1 MRTYD
6 ARLAQALQIDD
17 GGREVVRQ
25 DIARIAELARTA
37 RENGLLALDDV
48 CAELQPGLL
57 RLGVRLVVDG
67 TEPEMVEEALRIA
80 LHAGGY
86 EGVELVRRLVIVD
99 GVLGIQA
106 GANPTL
112 VSTILSAYLGIE
124 AALEAAS
131 S

>member
-6 ARLAQALQIDD
+6 PQLARTLRLEHS
-17 GGREVVRQ
+17 GKSVVRQ

-37 RENGLLALDDV
+37 RENGLLALEDL
-48 CAELQPGLL
+48 CAHLEPPLL
-57 RLGVRLVVDG
+57 RLGIRLVVDG
-67 TEPEMVEEALRIA
+67 TDPEAVEQALTIA

-106 GANPTL
+106 GTNPTL
-112 VSTILSAYLGIE
+112 LATILSAYLGID
-124 AALEAAS
+124 AAEEAAS
-131 S
+131 V